1 MQNYGKLKI
10 LSSEKEVI
18 GVLMGIFH
26 GIGGVGIGYF
36 SWRGELTVIAS

>member
-1 MQNYGKLKI
+1 MQNYGFYKI

-26 GIGGVGIGYF
+26 GIEGVGIGCF
-36 SWRGELTVIAS
+36 HGEENRR